1 MFCGLVYEQIS
12 RETFGV
18 PESTSLESI
27 SPESTRAN
35 RDSAQQ
41 PPMRTVRD
49 EEGATLL
56 LVKESSDSCLVRDPR
71 TGEEYYRDADDLEA
85 VSGESPLATAAKA
98 VPEPVRR
105 VLSATPDERA
115 LGLLV
120 DIHERGPHSVRYL
133 LDATD
138 LCESDLFGLLT
149 EFRAAGLVE
158 EADVVGERGYDTT
171 EMADE
176 GLAALRD

>member
-1 MFCGLVYEQIS
+1 
-12 RETFGV
+12 
-18 PESTSLESI
+18 
-27 SPESTRAN
+27 
-35 RDSAQQ
+35 
-41 PPMRTVRD
+41 MRTVRD
-49 EEGATLL
+49 EEGTTLL
-56 LVKESSDSCLVRDPR
+56 LVKESSDSCKVRDPE
-71 TGEEYYRDADDLEA
+71 TGEEYYHDADDLDP
-85 VSGESPLATAAKA
+85 VSGESPLTTSAQA

-105 VLSATPDERA
+105 ILTATPDERA

-138 LCESDLFGLLT
+138 LCESDLLGLLT

-158 EADVVGERGYDTT
+158 EVEADVLGERGYDTT

-176 GLAALRD
+176 GLATLLD